1 MELNKS
7 GLASFKEHFYAG
19 LHSFGVHSGL
29 MYCHGN
35 VLKCLVFPQMDVFL
49 KIQGPYRL
57 LQFLVMCGEDER
69 QSDMINDCEAAQ
81 TINLPLY
88 RH

>member
-1 MELNKS
+1 
-7 GLASFKEHFYAG
+7 
-19 LHSFGVHSGL
+19 
-29 MYCHGN
+29 
-35 VLKCLVFPQMDVFL
+35 MDVFL